1 MIDLWEPLAEEK
13 NINLINQS
21 DDNIYIEGNINL
33 LSQAISNLI
42 DNAIKY
48 GPQGNKINIGAKF
61 ENENVIL
68 WVSDNGP
75 GIPNK
80 DKERVLERFARLDVS
95 RNTKGTGLGLSLV
108 TSSIRFH
115 KGTIQLLDSKPNGL
129 IVKLEIPK
137 NL

>member
-1 MIDLWEPLAEEK
+1 M
-13 NINLINQS
+13 
-21 DDNIYIEGNINL
+21 
-33 LSQAISNLI
+33 LSQAVSNLI

-80 DKERVLERFARLDVS
+80 DKERVLERFSRLDVS

>member
-1 MIDLWEPLAEEK
+1 MIDLWGPLAEEK

-21 DDNIYIEGNINL
+21 DDNIYIEGNKNL
-33 LSQAISNLI
+33 LSQAVSNLI

-61 ENENVIL
+61 ENDNVIL
-68 WVSDNGP
+68 WISDSGP

-95 RNTKGTGLGLSLV
+95 RNTQGTGLGLSLV